1 MTHHLLIETSL
12 IEMIVEDWFGEVPA
26 MVCKELSTTTIPIP
40 LSMIR
45 RKLESIPFKL
55 LKESLFV
62 LVHHNIIIL
71 TNAFAPHITS
81 TPLYALDAK
90 SVYSRLSYSLLLKK
104 YSYNERLIEFIK
116 NGRLPYNSDDRN
128 DNLLLRKG
136 ILERIQCSKAEYLR
150 ISAVRVEQIS
160 QETFMLGEVRK
171 TNGYF
176 SEKVFE
182 ILLEERGG
190 GGGGGELTFK
200 EIGSRAD
207 FGDLQVRTTGQTG
220 EAALK
225 VLLDS
230 MCQTFSFLKRRMKTG
245 SVGAGGSRL
254 ESSFYIDWNACMEW
268 IKEVKLILHAQEM
281 HGAPSARIV
290 KNLLEKGIV
299 EEKILSKTLL
309 MTGKD
314 VRERLYLM
322 MEDSLVQLQEVPRT
336 AAADHAPS
344 RTLYLWAVSSP
355 RRLPFSL
362 RRSTLNMLHNLLLK
376 RKDELYKNS
385 AIITKCSRTDV
396 IEDPSLLTVQEQE
409 DADRLDKRIYSI
421 DQSVMDIANDFN
433 IWASSNKV

>member
-1 MTHHLLIETSL
+1 M
-12 IEMIVEDWFGEVPA
+12 IEMIVEDWFGQVPA

-40 LSMIR
+40 LSVIR
-45 RKLESIPFKL
+45 KKLEIIPFKL
-55 LKESLFV
+55 LKESVFV
-62 LVHHNIIIL
+62 LAHHNIIIL
-71 TNAFAPHITS
+71 TNAYAPHI
-81 TPLYALDAK
+81 TPLYALDVK
-90 SVYSRLSYSLLLKK
+90 SVYSRLSYPLLLKK

-116 NGRLPYNSDDRN
+116 NGRLPYNSDDNN

-150 ISAVRVEQIS
+150 ISAARVEQIS
-160 QETFMLGEVRK
+160 QETFLLDEVKK
-171 TNGYF
+171 TNGSF

-182 ILLEERGG
+182 ILLEGS
-190 GGGGGELTFK
+190 GGGGELTVK

-207 FGDLQVRTTGQTG
+207 FGDLEVRTTGQTG
-220 EAALK
+220 DAALK

-230 MCQTFSFLKRRMKTG
+230 LCQNFSFLKRRMKTG
-245 SVGAGGSRL
+245 SAGAGGSRL
-254 ESSFYIDWNACMEW
+254 ESSFYIDWNVCLEW

-344 RTLYLWAVSSP
+344 RTLYLWAISSP
-355 RRLPFSL
+355 RRLPSSL

-376 RKDELYKNS
+376 RKDELQKNS